1 MNNEINAN
9 LKNLEERINKSNID
23 DYYKKV
29 LYKMLQTILLSK
41 KCRIYTQN
49 TSNYKEYIALRDQ
62 PGDLE
67 QDLSF
72 CVVKRLINE
81 YDGSTA
87 SRSYE
92 FYSYPELIKYY
103 QRNRAVIDLEMAIA
117 TKDQNQNTPK
127 SDSIITNLIDK
138 ANTMTNIPSK
148 DRTRAINVL
157 SALEKLP
164 RKKFFIIKEDDYEE
178 YITIRNNSLTVG
190 RRMIDYAGATAGIT
204 YMPIDLTSFI
214 YYLDAHKDKLGEE
227 NTNDSFTL

>member
-72 CVVKRLINE
+72 CVVKR
-81 YDGSTA
+81 
-87 SRSYE
+87 
-92 FYSYPELIKYY
+92 FELLLFACKKECVAEL
-103 QRNRAVIDLEMAIA
+103 REA
-117 TKDQNQNTPK
+117 T
-127 SDSIITNLIDK
+127 
-138 ANTMTNIPSK
+138 
-148 DRTRAINVL
+148 VL
-157 SALEKLP
+157 
-164 RKKFFIIKEDDYEE
+164 
-178 YITIRNNSLTVG
+178 
-190 RRMIDYAGATAGIT
+190 
-204 YMPIDLTSFI
+204 
-214 YYLDAHKDKLGEE
+214 
-227 NTNDSFTL
+227 